1 MFIIAS
7 GSSAKDFPIERFAGV
22 PMITMNGG
30 ISMFTHTAIKPFF
43 YVCTDTS
50 FPRQQ
55 PALFAQAL
63 QLSQR
68 VALWQEQL
76 DGLPSKP
83 CGELFPL
90 KKAPD
95 LSLFESLFEH
105 NPQLIRSR
113 TFWNKRAR
121 SLGFSKDLSQGFS
134 THVLLPT
141 WRCNWLTTL
150 AFPRYFWW
158 VST

>member
-1 MFIIAS
+1 
-7 GSSAKDFPIERFAGV
+7 
-22 PMITMNGG
+22 MITMNGG